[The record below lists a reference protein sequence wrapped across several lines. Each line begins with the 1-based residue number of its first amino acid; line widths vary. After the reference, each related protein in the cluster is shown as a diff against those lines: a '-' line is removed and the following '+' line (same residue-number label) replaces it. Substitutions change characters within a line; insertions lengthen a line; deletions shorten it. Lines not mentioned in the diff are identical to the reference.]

1 MDADHTITKPVIRG
15 DLVKG
20 GLVTDEPSTL
30 IVEYNCVSNGN
41 STIELNIPLQYF
53 QDIPMVF

>member
-1 MDADHTITKPVIRG
+1 MHISPPYVDADHTITKPVIRG

-41 STIELNIPLQYF
+41 STIELNIPL
-53 QDIPMVF
+53 